1 VELFR
6 LKRKPLNLKDV
17 QSTFHKALDHLYE
30 KEEVDSFFFMLI
42 EAYYKVSRLQL
53 AMEPQL
59 SVENYEAILDALEL
73 LKKQQPIQYI
83 LGVTEFYGLP
93 FKVNEHTLIPRP
105 ETEELVAWV
114 LNHQPITIN
123 HQLRMLDVGTGSG
136 CIAISLAKNLPNAE
150 IYALDVSG
158 EAIKI
163 AKQNAKLNNV
173 HVEFIEADILNSETW
188 NSDFKDLNFDII
200 VSNPPYVREQ
210 EKQYMKLNVLD
221 NEPHLALF
229 VKDEDPLLFYKAI
242 TQFAIDK
249 LSKNG
254 RLYFEINEYLGND
267 MIQLLVKN
275 QFSNIELKQ
284 DMFKKDRMIKG
295 VRNNDF
301 RK

>member
-1 VELFR
+1 M
-6 LKRKPLNLKDV
+6 NLKDV

-73 LKKQQPIQYI
+73 LKKHQPIQYI

-93 FKVNEHTLIPRP
+93 LKVNEHTLIPRP

-123 HQLRMLDVGTGSG
+123 HQLRILDVGTGSG

-295 VRNNDF
+295 VWNNDF

>member
-1 VELFR
+1 M
-6 LKRKPLNLKDV
+6 NLKDL
-17 QSTFHKALDHLYE
+17 QNTFHEELDHLYG

-42 EAYYKVSRLQL
+42 ESYYKVSRLQL
-53 AMEPQL
+53 AMEPQFSL
-59 SVENYEAILDALEL
+59 ENYEAILDALGL
-73 LKKQQPIQYI
+73 LKKHQPIQYI
-83 LGVTEFYGLP
+83 LGYTEFYGLP

-105 ETEELVAWV
+105 ETEELVAWIISKFRIQ
-114 LNHQPITIN
+114 NSG
-123 HQLRMLDVGTGSG
+123 LRILDIGTGSG
-136 CIAISLAKNLPNAE
+136 CIAISLAKHLPNAKV
-150 IYALDVSG
+150 YALDISHN
-158 EAIKI
+158 ALKI
-163 AKQNAKLNNV
+163 AKENAGLNKV

-188 NSDFKDLNFDII
+188 NSDFKNLDFDII

-210 EKQYMKLNVLD
+210 EKQHMKLNVLD

-242 TQFAIDK
+242 TLFAIDK
-249 LSKNG
+249 LSRNG
-254 RLYFEINEYLGND
+254 RLFFEINEYLGKD

-295 VRNNDF
+295 VWNNDF

>member
-1 VELFR
+1 
-6 LKRKPLNLKDV
+6 LNLKDV

-30 KEEVDSFFFMLI
+30 KEEVDSFFFILI

-59 SVENYEAILDALEL
+59 SVENHEAILDALEL
-73 LKKQQPIQYI
+73 LKKHQPIQYI

-93 FKVNEHTLIPRP
+93 LKVNEHTLIPRP

-114 LNHQPITIN
+114 LNHQPSTIN
-123 HQLRMLDVGTGSG
+123 HQLRILDVGTGSG
-136 CIAISLAKNLPNAE
+136 CIAISLAKNLPKAE
-150 IYALDVSG
+150 VYALDVSG

-163 AKQNAKLNNV
+163 AKQNAGLNKV

>member
-1 VELFR
+1 
-6 LKRKPLNLKDV
+6 LNLKDV

-73 LKKQQPIQYI
+73 LKKHQPIQYI

-93 FKVNEHTLIPRP
+93 LKVNEHTLIPRP

-123 HQLRMLDVGTGSG
+123 HQLRILDVGTGSG

-295 VRNNDF
+295 VWNNDF